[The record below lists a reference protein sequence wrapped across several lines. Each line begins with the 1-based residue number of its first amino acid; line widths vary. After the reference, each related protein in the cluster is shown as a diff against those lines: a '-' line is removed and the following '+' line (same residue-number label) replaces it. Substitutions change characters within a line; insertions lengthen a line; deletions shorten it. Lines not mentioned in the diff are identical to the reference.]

1 MPDLLD
7 EATLQVAA
15 MTEASISRASS
26 TYSQTTLMECTKCGG
41 FDKRLTQG
49 YAICEDCFSLQSD
62 AGC

>member
-26 TYSQTTLMECTKCGG
+26 SYKQTTLKECTRCGG

-49 YAICEDCFSLQSD
+49 YAICEDCFLRQSEV
-62 AGC
+62 GC